1 MSTVPAEVDTT
12 CKNKANFKSVSL
24 AAVAVTY
31 ISNGSSNGASA
42 TSRRGG
48 VKGKRLAQKYS
59 LDDLPPI
66 DGACAVLPQQ
76 LASEGKLE
84 ELKRA
89 IESYGLTLKETDRN
103 DSTLLHHAAAK
114 NQVEVIRYLI
124 ESGVSLDAVN
134 KDGNTA
140 LHVATIKGNVEAI
153 HVLLDNGA
161 RDTILN
167 SKMEA
172 PLHIAATGANKGLV
186 PAFLEHPVDMV
197 VCGRRNRN
205 PLHIIAENDNLEGC
219 KSFHEVVLAEY
230 KRGADTVTKFKLC
243 AVDSDGL
250 TPIHLAARCNSYVVL
265 DFLITKC
272 REHGYPI
279 ETVLSFLDEEN
290 STPLHAAV
298 DGGNL
303 EVVCVLLKHGADPLA
318 LVDDMAPPLHLAC
331 SQGKLDM
338 VKRMVETCG
347 KHILGHLD
355 QYSRT
360 PLHHSALSIHSAC
373 IIAYIVQESGSLINL
388 NPQDSRGRTPLHTA
402 ITSGNLSGVK
412 ELLQRDADPLICD
425 DKDSNALHFAVWRKR
440 KAIIELLLNLHCTF
454 ELVTAK
460 NSYGYTPVHLAL
472 KLGYGDLI
480 APMISSIRFQLQNI
494 KDSSGKNYLHLAAKS
509 GNWKGLTTLLDIPDM
524 LKLLNE
530 TSESGTTPLHCAAKA
545 GHIRCVELL
554 LQSGAMVHKCCSG
567 ITPFMLA
574 CREGHA
580 ECAKLLH
587 EAHPFQLDWQDD
599 YGNTA
604 LHYAARSNNPVMVN
618 QMLDTGCHL
627 LLNNDLESFL
637 DIIISNG
644 DNDSAM
650 IVIKNARWQECLD
663 FNSPTGTETMV
674 SLIEHLPDV
683 ALAVLDRCHKKSSQS
698 KSHPDYWEKF
708 NFKYI
713 SSQQRS
719 QEPNQLQLL
728 PRDDSFNQLHA
739 GMQIRYKGSLKQ
751 NTSPVNIKAMKKKS
765 KLSPTTA
772 TLFSMMDYKRVNLLI
787 HPVVTA
793 YLGMKWRNYGKTI
806 YSLFCLLYFL
816 LVVLLTT
823 FIIIVPHPLTSQ
835 SVSDTDVNGSE
846 TPTRNAT
853 QESATLPLLPVSG
866 QVIRALTLIVNT
878 VIAPL
883 LIMRLVSAQGTTLNF
898 VYHIPEW
905 ISVITVGINYI
916 FLLAPNPLAVWS
928 FGALACFFSWLTA
941 AFSLELFT
949 VFGIYVQMFIAITRT
964 AFQVLVLCIFLL
976 MAFACSFYVLCGH
989 IFPVFS
995 TVGYSLFTMYGY
1007 MLGEIQYDMFI
1018 VVDSSGRLKDG
1029 QLVIMLVVL
1038 VAVLMS
1044 IVMANLLIGLAV
1056 GDIERVK
1063 MNAVLEKRRVEI
1075 YYYSDVDK
1083 IVMRFL
1089 RHYSPLSLKRYPN
1102 APVSLIRRMWRDIWR
1117 SVKEDVFVNDH
1128 EPSNLVSPIH
1138 SDISADIEL
1147 IKKRLTELNDMMSQ
1161 IADGGHLCRRK
1172 WGPRTE
1178 SIMSFDSANSES
1190 VSDNDSFLQS

>member
-1 MSTVPAEVDTT
+1 MSTEVNT
-12 CKNKANFKSVSL
+12 KNKANFKSVSL
-24 AAVAVTY
+24 AAVAVTH
-31 ISNGSSNGASA
+31 ISNGGSNGALRPCGA
-42 TSRRGG
+42 
-48 VKGKRLAQKYS
+48 KGKKLAQKYS
-59 LDDLPPI
+59 LDDLPSI
-66 DGACAVLPQQ
+66 DGACALPQQ
-76 LASEGKLE
+76 LASEGKIE

-89 IESYGLTLKETDRN
+89 IESYGLTLRETDRN
-103 DSTLLHHAAAK
+103 DCTLLHHAAAK
-114 NQVEVIRYLI
+114 NQLEVIQYLI
-124 ESGVSLDAVN
+124 ESGISLDAVN

-140 LHVATIKGNVEAI
+140 LHVATIEGNVEAI
-153 HVLLDNGA
+153 HVLLDSGA

-197 VCGRRNRN
+197 ICGYRNRN
-205 PLHIIAENDNLEGC
+205 PLHVISQNDNLEGC
-219 KSFHEVVLAEY
+219 KAFHEFLLAEY
-230 KRGADTVTKFKLC
+230 KRGGDSETKFKIC

-272 REHGYPI
+272 KEHGYPT
-279 ETVLSFLDEEN
+279 ETVLAFLDEEN

-298 DGGNL
+298 DGGNS

-338 VKRMVETCG
+338 VKQMVETCG

-355 QYSRT
+355 KYSRT

-373 IIAYIVQESGSLINL
+373 IIAYIVQEGSSLINL
-388 NPQDSRGRTPLHTA
+388 NPQDSRGRTPLQTA

-425 DKDSNALHFAVWRKR
+425 NKGCNALHFAVLYKR
-440 KAIIELLLNLHCTF
+440 KAIVELLLNLHCTF

-460 NSYGYTPVHLAL
+460 NSYGYTPVHIAL

-480 APMISSIRFQLQNI
+480 APMVSSIRFQLQNI
-494 KDSSGKNYLHLAAKS
+494 KDSSGNNYLHLAAKS
-509 GNWKGLTTLLDIPDM
+509 GNWKGLTTLLDIPDT

-554 LQSGAMVHKCCSG
+554 LRSGAMVHKCCNG
-567 ITPFMLA
+567 VTPFMFA
-574 CREGHA
+574 CKEGHA
-580 ECAKLLH
+580 ECAKLLR

-599 YGNTA
+599 CGNTA
-604 LHYAARSNNPVMVN
+604 LHYAARSQSPAMVN

-683 ALAVLDRCHKKSSQS
+683 ALAVLDRCHKKSSLS

-713 SSQQRS
+713 CSQQRS
-719 QEPNQLQLL
+719 QEPDKSQLL
-728 PRDDSFNQLHA
+728 PRDDSLNQLHA

-751 NTSPVNIKAMKKKS
+751 NTPPVNIKAMKKKG

-806 YSLFCLLYFL
+806 YLLYCLLYFL
-816 LVVLLTT
+816 LVILLTA
-823 FIIIVPHPLTSQ
+823 FIIIVPHPLASG
-835 SVSDTDVNGSE
+835 SVNDTAVNGSE
-846 TPTRNAT
+846 IPPSNAT
-853 QESATLPLLPVSG
+853 LESATLLPPPAPLPVSG
-866 QVIRALTLIVNT
+866 QVMRALALMVNT
-878 VIAPL
+878 ILAPL
-883 LIMRLVSAQGTTLNF
+883 LLMRLVSAQGTTLNF

-905 ISVITVGINYI
+905 VSVITVVVNYI
-916 FLLAPNPLAVWS
+916 FLLAPNPLAIWS
-928 FGALACFFSWLTA
+928 FAALACFFSWLTA

-1018 VVDSSGRLKDG
+1018 VVDGFGRLKDG

-1075 YYYSDVDK
+1075 HYYSDVDK

-1089 RHYSPLSLKRYPN
+1089 HHYNPLSLKRYPN
-1102 APVSLIRRMWRDIWR
+1102 APVSLIRRMWREIWR

-1128 EPSNLVSPIH
+1128 ETSNSIAPIH
-1138 SDISADIEL
+1138 NDISADLEL
-1147 IKKRLTELNDMMSQ
+1147 IKKRLAELSDMINH
-1161 IADGGHLCRRK
+1161 IADGDQLCHRK
-1172 WGPRTE
+1172 WHSRTE

-1190 VSDNDSFLQS
+1190 VSDSDSFFQS